1 MTMIVQHIPA
11 LETIAHTWLN
21 TGIQAFGLWVDDRY
35 QHLWPAQS
43 SITSVS
49 YQSPLIV
56 NGQVIGE
63 LHLAGK
69 QQPGWQE
76 RLNADA
82 GLLAALLQYQQNVQL
97 LTDELIDCQDQL
109 VTLYDIWASMGQS
122 ADLPTLMQ
130 SLMREVVRLTKTT
143 NAWIS
148 FGAGLGFQQSII
160 HGVVPISEGLL
171 RSIKTN
177 QLALFNNQDPIC
189 QSLGVTNLLWVP
201 ITIRSVIIAGGLGIC
216 HKEGEFSATDIKFVQ
231 AICEHIS
238 HHLEQQM
245 LYQESLAKI
254 QIEADLALAQR
265 VQQRLLNTPLP
276 QIADI
281 ELTAYAKP
289 ARSVGGDFYDVLQ
302 RPDGSVAIM
311 IGDVVG
317 KGVAAAL
324 LMMLSRTA
332 LRTAALATHDPAA
345 ILERTNLDLYDD
357 LTTVGVFITVFV
369 AIYHPKTHMLWFANA
384 GHAPVML
391 YRNGQTQVLEAD
403 CPPIGVLPQLCA
415 GSHAHILCPGDIV
428 VGATDGFN
436 ETHNHQQEMF
446 GYQRLC
452 NILSQYHGLSATAL
466 CELFFNHI
474 EAFADGCHQEDD
486 RTLII
491 LKTTP

>member
-1 MTMIVQHIPA
+1 MTMIVHHIPA
-11 LETIAHTWLN
+11 FETIAHAWIK
-21 TGIQAFGLWVDDRY
+21 TGMQAFGVWIDDRY

-49 YQSPLIV
+49 YRSPLIV

-63 LHLAGK
+63 LHLVGS

-76 RLNADA
+76 RLNTDA

-109 VTLYDIWASMGQS
+109 ITLYDIWASMGQS

-148 FGAGLGFQQSII
+148 FGAGLGFQHSII

-171 RSIKTN
+171 QSIKTN
-177 QLALFNNQDPIC
+177 QLTLFSHHDPIC

-216 HKEGEFSATDIKFVQ
+216 HQEGEFSATDIKFVQ

-311 IGDVVG
+311 VGDVVG

-345 ILERTNLDLYDD
+345 ILERMNIDLYDD

-369 AIYHPKTHMLWFANA
+369 AIYHPKTHMLWYANA
-384 GHAPVML
+384 GHAPVLL
-391 YRNGQTQVLEAD
+391 YSNEQTQLLEAD

-415 GSHAHILCPGDIV
+415 GSHAQILNAGDILI
-428 VGATDGFN
+428 GATDGFN
-436 ETHNHQQEMF
+436 ETHNQQQEMF
-446 GYQRLC
+446 GYQRICQL
-452 NILSQYHGLSATAL
+452 LAHHHGLSAPAL
-466 CELFFNHI
+466 CNLFFQQV
-474 EAFADGCHQEDD
+474 EAFGNGCVQEDD
-486 RTLII
+486 RTMII
-491 LKTTP
+491 LKTNS